1 LGSES
6 GDRPP
11 SRAIAVTPR
20 PKPVRRRNKA
30 HLAFVAAQPCLVC
43 QRTPCDAHHLKF
55 AQPKA
60 LGRKVSD
67 EFTVPL
73 CRVHHND
80 LHRHS
85 NEPAWWANLKIAPL
99 GIARELWSSSS
110 GDPGDAQTD
119 SPPATAVA
127 IACIAVAS

>member
-43 QRTPCDAHHLKF
+43 QRTPCDAQHLKF

-73 CRVHHND
+73 CRAHHND
-80 LHRHS
+80 LHGHS

-99 GIARELWSSSS
+99 PIARELWIGSS
-110 GDPGDAQTD
+110 GDPIDSHPD
-119 SPPATAVA
+119 SPPPASTAASRLEVA
-127 IACIAVAS
+127 P